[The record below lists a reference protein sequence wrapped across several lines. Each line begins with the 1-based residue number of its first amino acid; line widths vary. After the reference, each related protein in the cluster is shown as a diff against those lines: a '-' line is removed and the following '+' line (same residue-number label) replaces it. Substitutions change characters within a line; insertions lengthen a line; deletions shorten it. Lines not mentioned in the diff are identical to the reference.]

1 MNVDDLNPGMMS
13 NIVTD
18 TVIFQHMAELGDIF
32 GDGISSNDI
41 RKVLHQAGMALLGS
55 LLGSEDSGGVVQ
67 KATGTYGQKLVVQE
81 YKQWFIEN
89 KDDVEKVVEM
99 IQSMNE
105 S

>member
-13 NIVTD
+13 NLVTD

-67 KATGTYGQKLVVQE
+67 KATGTYGQKLVAQE
-81 YKQWFIEN
+81 YKQWIIEN
-89 KDDVEKVVEM
+89 KDDVEKVVE
-99 IQSMNE
+99 ILQSMNE